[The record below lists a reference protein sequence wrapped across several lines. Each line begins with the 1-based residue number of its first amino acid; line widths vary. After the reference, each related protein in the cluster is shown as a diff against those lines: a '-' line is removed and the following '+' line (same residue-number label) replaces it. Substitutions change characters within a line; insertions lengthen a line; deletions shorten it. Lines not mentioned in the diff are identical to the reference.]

1 MYLIKRFYLEIILS
15 YCNFTDRLIVFQL
28 YCFIF
33 RIQKKPSMKFII
45 RIFCILSITG
55 FLSFEITAQEP
66 QENNQVVQTSQ
77 ETQTSTA
84 SQNNQ
89 AQTQSQTQNAPASK
103 PKPFADELSI
113 ADQFQFAI
121 DKSSNFQDYKVI
133 RQSWVFRLKSNT
145 LDTLS
150 TLKTNLKASKDLVQ
164 EKTALIESLQ
174 SDLNISQSE
183 LKKKN
188 SFSFFG
194 IMVSKA
200 GYDTIMWSVIL
211 GLLVGLGFMIA
222 LFRRSFTVISQTK
235 KDLNDIKDEFEIYR
249 KKALKSKEEAVRQ
262 LYDELNKYKNKK

>member
-1 MYLIKRFYLEIILS
+1 
-15 YCNFTDRLIVFQL
+15 
-28 YCFIF
+28 
-33 RIQKKPSMKFII
+33 MKFII
-45 RIFCILSITG
+45 PIFCILSITG
-55 FLSFEITAQEP
+55 FLSVEITGQEP
-66 QENNQVVQTSQ
+66 QENTQVVQTSQ
-77 ETQTSTA
+77 ETQTATT

-89 AQTQSQTQNAPASK
+89 AQSQSQNAPAPK

-133 RQSWVFRLKSNT
+133 KQSWVFRLKSNT

-150 TLKTNLKASKDLVQ
+150 NLKTNLKASKDLVQ
-164 EKTALIESLQ
+164 EKTALIESLKG
-174 SDLNISQSE
+174 DLNISQSE
-183 LKKKN
+183 LLKKN

-200 GYDTIMWSVIL
+200 GYDSIMWSIIL
-211 GLLVGLGFMIA
+211 GLLVGLGFMIV

-262 LYDELNKYKNKK
+262 LYDELSKYKNKK